1 MPFSASRGYRNS
13 LAHGILPL
21 PTSSKPASLHLS
33 DRSSTVTSLFLT
45 KAEKFSS
52 VQSLSRVQLF
62 ATLRTPA
69 CQASLSITNPQ
80 SLLKFMCIEL
90 VMPSNHLS
98 LCRPLLIPPSIF
110 PRIRVFSNE
119 SVLPIRWPNYWSK
132 LFLSHKMQTKHA
144 VRFFCNFCECV
155 KNNNI

>member
-1 MPFSASRGYRNS
+1 MIPCLFQLPEAT
-13 LAHGILPL
+13 GILWL
-21 PTSSKPASLHLS
+21 MESFLFLHLQNQHPCIS
-33 DRSSTVTSLFLT
+33 LTVLPQSHLFLT

-119 SVLPIRWPNYWSK
+119 SVLPSGGQSIGISASASVFPMNIRTD
-132 LFLSHKMQTKHA
+132 FL
-144 VRFFCNFCECV
+144 
-155 KNNNI
+155 